1 MDVQPL
7 AISIGFPGQR
17 KTRAKPASPARA
29 APSDPGGGAAAS
41 IANRRPWLLA
51 YTTLSIIAGLTA
63 LAWTTLRVPISPTI
77 DPALNGTALAGPSG
91 GMLLWIAYGMIG
103 SLRILPAPGG
113 HSVWTFHFPFVAAA
127 MVLGGPTAGAW
138 VAFVSTIERREL
150 NEVPWYGTLA
160 NHSVMAFAAV
170 VGGLTAQVVNGALL
184 TTSASAGVAGLV
196 AVTGGTLVLAAV
208 LILGTAGTI
217 MLREGLSAG
226 SLLETLIGFVG
237 RLTVGEV
244 VLAWVFTISYTA
256 VGWWAPMALALTTL
270 VLWPVDTEGPD
281 SLTHLPRLRRFEQ
294 FLDGAIGRTRHG
306 LARGGVLVAI
316 DLDNFGPINKDP
328 ALGQAIGDEVL
339 AEIGRRLRAQARTGD
354 AVARPGGDEFGGFF
368 AGTFDPES
376 AVRLGERLLKE
387 IRRPVVTSAAVVEV
401 GASIGLVIV
410 VAGPDLPDN
419 ASLMRQ
425 ADRTMQR
432 VKRAGG
438 GVRLYDPDAPDDD

>member
-1 MDVQPL
+1 MAATLRRSPT
-7 AISIGFPGQR
+7 AARGSSP
-17 KTRAKPASPARA
+17 TRP
-29 APSDPGGGAAAS
+29 
-41 IANRRPWLLA
+41 
-51 YTTLSIIAGLTA
+51 LSIIAGLTA

-103 SLRILPAPGG
+103 SLRVLPAPGG

-150 NEVPWYGTLA
+150 DEVPWYGTLA

-294 FLDGAIGRTRHG
+294 LPRWGHRPDPPWTGTRWR
-306 LARGGVLVAI
+306 ARRHRPRQLRS
-316 DLDNFGPINKDP
+316 DQQGP
-328 ALGQAIGDEVL
+328 G
-339 AEIGRRLRAQARTGD
+339 
-354 AVARPGGDEFGGFF
+354 
-368 AGTFDPES
+368 
-376 AVRLGERLLKE
+376 
-387 IRRPVVTSAAVVEV
+387 
-401 GASIGLVIV
+401 
-410 VAGPDLPDN
+410 AGPGHRRRGARRDRASPPQPGPDRRRRRATRRGRVRGLLRRH
-419 ASLMRQ
+419 ASTRNRPSDW
-425 ADRTMQR
+425 AN
-432 VKRAGG
+432 GC
-438 GVRLYDPDAPDDD
+438 